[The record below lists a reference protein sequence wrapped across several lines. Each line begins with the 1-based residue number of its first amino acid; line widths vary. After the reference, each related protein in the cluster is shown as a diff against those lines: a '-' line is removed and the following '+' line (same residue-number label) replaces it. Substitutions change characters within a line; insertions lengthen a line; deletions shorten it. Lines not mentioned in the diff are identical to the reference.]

1 MLAGACAMFLIPV
14 SSPRDGRHTFA
25 RVLAG
30 AWQHA
35 T

>member
-1 MLAGACAMFLIPV
+1 VCHVMSPV
-14 SSPRDGRHTFA
+14 SSPRDDWRTFA

>member
-1 MLAGACAMFLIPV
+1 MLAGACATFMSPV
-14 SSPRDGRHTFA
+14 SSPRDDWHTFA

-30 AWQHA
+30 AWQRA